1 MGPRILSFRIGNRP
15 GPHFLLDGKRRTS
28 LYPSVA
34 EEEGIEL
41 REEFEAR

>member
-1 MGPRILSFRIGNRP
+1 MNAEICNS
-15 GPHFLLDGKRRTS
+15 KRRTS